1 MKNAMKAQQ
10 AAASHEGCDARLCKM
25 AIFMACTRL
34 GGVAMEDDVVGNQLV
49 WLVVNPTID
58 TGDDTSQK
66 NRVLQKGKTQKLPKI
81 STPCRWMG

>member
-10 AAASHEGCDARLCKM
+10 AAASHEGCEARLCKM

-66 NRVLQKGKTQKLPKI
+66 NRVLKKGKTQKLLKI
-81 STPCRWMG
+81 STPCWME